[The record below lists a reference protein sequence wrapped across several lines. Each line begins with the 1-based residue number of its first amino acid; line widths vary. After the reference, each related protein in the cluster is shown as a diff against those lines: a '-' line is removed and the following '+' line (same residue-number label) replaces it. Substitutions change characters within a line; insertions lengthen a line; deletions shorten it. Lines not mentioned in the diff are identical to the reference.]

1 MSTNCF
7 LLAIKKQRP
16 LDSKRM
22 SDNVLIIICQIE
34 YIKKKGEKREL
45 GTFKEKTA
53 PELFS
58 IARQLQKHAAYTDLN
73 RYILEQDNID
83 P

>member
-1 MSTNCF
+1 M
-7 LLAIKKQRP
+7 
-16 LDSKRM
+16 
-22 SDNVLIIICQIE
+22 
-34 YIKKKGEKREL
+34 YIKKNGEKREL

-53 PELFS
+53 PEELFS
-58 IARQLQKHAAYTDLN
+58 ITRELQKHAACVVLK